1 MFAKNG
7 TARKEGFVLQKKETA
22 RKEGFDCKKTA
33 ASATDEDV

>member
-1 MFAKNG
+1 MLASSTKGRFC
-7 TARKEGFVLQKKETA
+7 LQKKETA